1 MAAHVD
7 CVAYAPVTPGFWLGA
22 PSGNQI
28 VEGKRSRVRVP
39 PCQPWSHIQ
48 SSDQR
53 LLPAP
58 HQRLLPAPHQRLL
71 PALLYLIGS
80 LVVIRAV
87 CETLEFFVLAWI
99 RTVLS
104 GFLIKQAMWL
114 FLTQGWTRGRNQPS
128 FLSFLPMTDSISE
141 RQFLQTQDRRQ
152 RNMGHSPGNI
162 LDMQHEGKISWD
174 FWGCLLWQGHLTS
187 QDRYS
192 DLNSEPLQ
200 TVASLNALHFSR
212 ILTSISCR
220 DSKC

>member
-1 MAAHVD
+1 MSKVAAHVD
-7 CVAYAPVTPGFWLGA
+7 CIAYAPVTPGFWLGV
-22 PSGNQI
+22 PSENQI

-39 PCQPWSHIQ
+39 PCQPWFHIQ
-48 SSDQR
+48 SSD
-53 LLPAP
+53 
-58 HQRLLPAPHQRLL
+58 QRLL

-87 CETLEFFVLAWI
+87 CQTLEFFVLAWI

-114 FLTQGWTRGRNQPS
+114 FLTQGWTHGRNQQS

-141 RQFLQTQDRRQ
+141 RQFLQTPERRQ

-162 LDMQHEGKISWD
+162 LDTQHEGKISSWD

-220 DSKC
+220 SSKC